1 MDYSQYLRLKQ
12 EASNTYISR
21 NKPIDSSFLT
31 MQKQQ
36 KAAFAGSSVP
46 GRIVSDKG
54 TCPIDHEFIQGFQS
68 NNRLSQQEDKASRAA
83 GAVLCGAASN
93 PPTTNGIYLKTCAEV
108 STILNTFGLITV
120 PSNNPTP
127 VQTKPYG
134 QGPMP
139 SNYVA
144 QRQMY
149 LEVLTPGPYKN
160 GNTIRFKVSFNPW
173 QQSNPPWTASVGS
186 SYFTFGAYVADG
198 FTVVVN
204 NNAPGTGTIT
214 VTDSAGLGLTA
225 SITLSSSI

>member
-12 EASNTYISR
+12 EASNTYISH

-68 NNRLSQQEDKASRAA
+68 NDRLSQQEDKASRAA

-93 PPTTNGIYLKTCAEV
+93 PPTTNGIYLKNPTEV
-108 STILNTFGLITV
+108 STILNTFALLDV
-120 PSNNPTP
+120 PSNSSPP
-127 VQTKPYG
+127 LQTKPYG

-139 SNYVA
+139 TP
-144 QRQMY
+144 Y
-149 LEVLTPGPYKN
+149 LSTFQISINVVTPGPYTN
-160 GNTIRFKVSFNPW
+160 GMIIYFTVSFTP
-173 QQSNPPWTASVGS
+173 SGLTPPSWIANVNS
-186 SYFTFGAYVADG
+186 SYYTFGAYVPGG

-204 NNAPGTGTIT
+204 NNARSSNIIT
-214 VTDSAGLGLTA
+214 VTDANGFGLFG
-225 SITLSSSI
+225 SISLP